1 MPRGRAHRDPSPRA
15 LVATGAALV
24 VTSVAVAGCAGSGVL
39 GGDAGDAHACVSWV
53 DFATPADAAAD
64 ADLVVV
70 ADGATPSGTR
80 RTFGAE
86 ATVHTVVV
94 REVLH
99 GTAAVV
105 GEALEVVSTPVT
117 CSGEADLYPGG
128 DPLATDGTVV
138 VLLHDDPAVGWRT
151 MTPSAGVVTASPDGG
166 LPDGWDG

>member
-1 MPRGRAHRDPSPRA
+1 MPRSSARRDPSPGA
-15 LVATGAALV
+15 LVAIGAALV

-39 GGDAGDAHACVSWV
+39 GGDPGDAHACVSWV

-70 ADGATPSGTR
+70 ADGTTPAGTR

-86 ATVHTVVV
+86 ATVHTLVV

-99 GTAAVV
+99 GTGAVA

-117 CSGEADLYPGG
+117 CSGDAELYPGG
-128 DPLATDGTVV
+128 DPLATNVTVV
-138 VLLHDDPAVGWRT
+138 VLLDDDPAVGWRT
-151 MTPSAGVVTASPDGG
+151 MTPSAGVATARPGGGMPDA
-166 LPDGWDG
+166 WDG